1 MKGITMRLALLAA
14 ALVIGTLGLNT
25 PLLLISE
32 QTEDVVTPAEA
43 AIPHG
48 PLASRPPRPG
58 ATRLAAG
65 DFMGRLQALAV
76 VTSHDVVRSTAH
88 VIPAD
93 LPQAPLGRFKLTAYS
108 GPQLGQAEPITATGT
123 AARAGRTVAVDPKII
138 PLGSKIYIEGLGE
151 RIAEDVGG
159 GITGQHIDVYL
170 GTVPQARHFGVQR
183 GTVSVIAPPQ
193 KKIQQKA
200 AHDRG

>member
-1 MKGITMRLALLAA
+1 M
-14 ALVIGTLGLNT
+14 V
-25 PLLLISE
+25 
-32 QTEDVVTPAEA
+32 
-43 AIPHG
+43 
-48 PLASRPPRPG
+48 
-58 ATRLAAG
+58 AG
-65 DFMGRLQALAV
+65 DLIGRLQAEGA
-76 VTSHDVVRSTAH
+76 VTSHQAVRSVAH

-123 AARAGRTVAVDPKII
+123 VARASRTVAVDPKVI

-159 GITGQHIDVYL
+159 AIRGNHIDVYL
-170 GTVPQARHFGVQR
+170 GTVPQARHFGVKR

-193 KKIQQKA
+193 ERARRRVIR
-200 AHDRG
+200 DRG